1 MAWKSAETKQR
12 YMIES
17 RCFMIFVGID
27 VASTKHDCCILSAD
41 GGILTSFQFSNDR
54 SGFDRFLS
62 SITEHCAKGGFDE
75 VRVGLESTG
84 HYSTNLTNFLL
95 AKRLSVKIY
104 NPLQVNLLRK
114 AQSLRKTKTD
124 KSDARF
130 LAQLLFSDD
139 SKPYSPPLYY
149 IAELKTLT
157 RSRHRLVA
165 MRSKL
170 KTSVTRLIT
179 VLFPELPGI
188 VWSVNQKSCYAL
200 LLEFPTAKSIAGA
213 HLTRLTNLL
222 SDNSHGR
229 YGREKALEIR
239 GLAAHS
245 IGLDSRATGFELRQ
259 TIRLIQGLQE
269 EIDELEAEIKGVML
283 EIDSPVLTI
292 PGVGFVL
299 GAIILAEIG
308 NIENFDHPAK
318 LLKFAGL
325 EPSVYESGKYK
336 ASDTPMVKRGSK
348 YLRWALLQAARL
360 VAYRDRAF
368 AAYMAKKRG
377 EGKHFY
383 VATSH
388 VAKKLVRVIFHLLHS
403 GEAFASQT
411 A

>member
-1 MAWKSAETKQR
+1 
-12 YMIES
+12 
-17 RCFMIFVGID
+17 MIFVGVD
-27 VASTKHDCCILSAD
+27 VASNKHDCCILGSDGAVLSA
-41 GGILTSFQFSNDR
+41 FQFANDR
-54 SGFDRFLS
+54 GGFDRFLA
-62 SITEHCAKGGFDE
+62 SIAEHCGEGGLDDAK
-75 VRVGLESTG
+75 VGLESTG
-84 HYSTNLTNFLL
+84 HFSINLTNFLL
-95 AKRLSVKIY
+95 AKRLSVKIF
-104 NPLQVNLLRK
+104 NPLLVNMLRK

-130 LAQLLFSDD
+130 LAKLMFSDD

-149 IAELKTLT
+149 ITELKALT
-157 RSRHRLVA
+157 RNRHRLVA

-179 VLFPELPGI
+179 LLFPELPGV

-200 LLEFPTAKSIAGA
+200 LLEYPTAKSIAGA
-213 HLTRLTNLL
+213 HLTRLVNLL

-239 GLAAHS
+239 ELAARS

-269 EIDELEAEIKGVML
+269 EIDELESEIKAVMR
-283 EIDSPVLTI
+283 EIDSPILSI

-308 NIENFDHPAK
+308 NIENFDNPAK

-325 EPSVYESGKYK
+325 EPSVYESGYYK
-336 ASDTPMVKRGSK
+336 ATDTPMVKRGSK

-360 VAYRDRAF
+360 VAYRDKTF

-377 EGKHFY
+377 EGKHFF
-383 VATSH
+383 VAMSH
-388 VAKKLVRVIFHLLHS
+388 VAKKLVRVLFHLLQS
-403 GEAFASQT
+403 GESYSPQT